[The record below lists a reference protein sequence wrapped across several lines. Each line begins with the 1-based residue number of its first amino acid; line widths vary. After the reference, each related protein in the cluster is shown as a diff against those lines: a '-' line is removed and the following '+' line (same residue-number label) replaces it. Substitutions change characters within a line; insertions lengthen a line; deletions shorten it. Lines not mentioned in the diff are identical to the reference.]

1 MPRHRDTAL
10 IRAIGKRVARARRE
24 RGFTQE
30 QLAEAV
36 DLEAVSLS
44 RLETGDRAMSISTLA
59 CIASTLEVGVGDL
72 LDTERELPETQHSPE
87 EHELLRTFRAMSTG
101 SQEALLRVARELV
114 GGTKSE

>member
-1 MPRHRDTAL
+1 MPRHRDTEL
-10 IRAIGKRVARARRE
+10 IRAIGKRVAQARRE

-30 QLAEAV
+30 QVAEVV

-59 CIASTLEVGVGDL
+59 RIASTLQVGVGDL

-87 EHELLRTFRAMSTG
+87 EQELLRIFAAG
-101 SQEALLRVARELV
+101 LRFTACA
-114 GGTKSE
+114 GA